1 MCTKL
6 VFKYFRV
13 AISVRELLQED
24 MNCSYVLL
32 VAPTIDMEALNATC
46 VPKSLSID
54 LLALAITS

>member
-6 VFKYFRV
+6 AFKYFGV

-32 VAPTIDMEALNATC
+32 VAPTIDMEALNATF
-46 VPKSLSID
+46 VHKS
-54 LLALAITS
+54 